1 MGLNAYTKPK
11 KSLLSRNVEEKS
23 AQTTHSLKRKRQQQ
37 LLLPL
42 LNPNS
47 GKHLMGKCLMGKS
60 LGKYLRANVLSANV
74 ELPYSSNLKTCN
86 LTKCA
91 LFVLGLYT
99 VCHSVTVS
107 HASYMRHGLSSLKIG
122 CRKQEIALLVQ
133 TFCFRPTEKHVLT
146 PLKLTSNSVTSHKSQ
161 VSKITSVTSVTVCHS
176 VSQYVTLLAIL
187 HASYMRHGLSS
198 LKIGCRKQE
207 IALLVHADFLLS
219 VDSKELFDPSKASMT
234 QLMTIIFVT
243 CVMWSQV

>member
-74 ELPYSSNLKTCN
+74 ELPYSRNLKTCN

-107 HASYMRHGLSSLKIG
+107 
-122 CRKQEIALLVQ
+122 
-133 TFCFRPTEKHVLT
+133 
-146 PLKLTSNSVTSHKSQ
+146 
-161 VSKITSVTSVTVCHS
+161 
-176 VSQYVTLLAIL
+176 